1 MLVQQLVPNE
11 PKWPP
16 PAAAVSRPEQRA
28 APGAEKLGERKDQ
41 RGLDLNGAH

>member
-11 PKWPP
+11 PKWPLP
-16 PAAAVSRPEQRA
+16 RAAVSRPEQGT
-28 APGAEKLGERKDQ
+28 APGAGNLGERKDQ